1 MKAKL
6 LTIGFSTVI
15 VSLLLCSVVHASWS
29 TLETG
34 YAVTSNWKGPQIPTN
49 TPVTITAGT
58 LDSTVTSVTFKW
70 LAPTGSGDYLLDE
83 TVPVYTNGTIG
94 YWENGTSAEIRYA
107 NSTYVIYQGVWMV
120 QILFNTEVE
129 SNIVLSNSEGKTNTI
144 ELWYGVGAIDYD
156 LLSPV
161 LENPPFTIPE
171 IPLGTIGASVAMAAA
186 LGLFMIK
193 KKRQQK

>member
-34 YAVTSNWKGPQIPTN
+34 YAVTSNWTGMQTEDG
-49 TPVTITAGT
+49 TPVTMTAGT
-58 LDSTVTSVTFKW
+58 LDSTVTAVTFRW
-70 LAPTGSGDYLLDE
+70 LSIPDGNGDYLLEE

-94 YWENGTSAEIRYA
+94 QWKDGTPAEIRYA
-107 NSTYVIYQGVWMV
+107 NSTYVVSQGFWIV
-120 QILFNTEVE
+120 QALF
-129 SNIVLSNSEGKTNTI
+129 INSEGDSGMVLGNSEGENNIVTQKYFWINAMNSDSNTVFNTP
-144 ELWYGVGAIDYD
+144 EL
-156 LLSPV
+156 
-161 LENPPFTIPE
+161 
-171 IPLGTIGASVAMAAA
+171 PLGTIGASVAMAAA

>member
-34 YAVTSNWKGPQIPTN
+34 YAVTSNWTGMQTEEG

-58 LDSTVTSVTFKW
+58 LDSTVTSVTFRW
-70 LAPTGSGDYLLDE
+70 LAISDGNGNYPLEE

-94 YWENGTSAEIRYA
+94 QWKDGTPAEIKYA
-107 NSTYVIYQGVWMV
+107 DSNHVVTQGFWIV
-120 QILFNTEVE
+120 QVVF
-129 SNIVLSNSEGKTNTI
+129 SNSEGDSSMVLGNPEGENNIVTQKC
-144 ELWYGVGAIDYD
+144 LWIDSMAMQSNYN
-156 LLSPV
+156 PV
-161 LENPPFTIPE
+161 FQVPE

-186 LGLFMIK
+186 LGLFLIK
-193 KKRQQK
+193 KQRQQK